1 MSRPTK
7 NITEE
12 QKKEAKRLARK
23 KYVLKNKTKVAK
35 QISDWKEN
43 NKEKVSDFYKNYELT
58 NLQPLCSKI
67 NRDVK
72 RNKITK

>member
-23 KYVLKNKTKVAK
+23 KYVLKNKTKV
-35 QISDWKEN
+35 
-43 NKEKVSDFYKNYELT
+43 
-58 NLQPLCSKI
+58 

-72 RNKITK
+72 RNKIKKELSMDF